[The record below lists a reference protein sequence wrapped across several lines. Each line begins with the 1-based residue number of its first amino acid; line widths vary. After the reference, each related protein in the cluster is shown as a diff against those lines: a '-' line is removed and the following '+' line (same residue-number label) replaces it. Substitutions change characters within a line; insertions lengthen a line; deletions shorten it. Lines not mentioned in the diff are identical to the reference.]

1 MIMTIAK
8 TILDRI
14 SMAWNAPRPSQSPTD
29 PPMADSSFLTE
40 GDLSSVIVTVTSGR
54 PVFAEMYDFSEKLR
68 KGSRGEHFRS
78 KEFHYKFGRTRSFVL
93 NFREKKNCI
102 MFSRKRGGGGGSK
115 AVRSFSENSSILEKT
130 GLSYQR
136 NREEYAAKKGHCL
149 F

>member
-40 GDLSSVIVTVTSGR
+40 GDLSSVIVTVTSWR

-68 KGSRGEHFRS
+68 KGSQGDIS
-78 KEFHYKFGRTRSFVL
+78 DLKNIITNLVL
-93 NFREKKNCI
+93 VQPE
-102 MFSRKRGGGGGSK
+102 
-115 AVRSFSENSSILEKT
+115 V
-130 GLSYQR
+130 LS
-136 NREEYAAKKGHCL
+136 
-149 F
+149 